1 MKKWALSI
9 AVTAGLLGLTACGNG
24 GDSEAVVTSKAGD
37 ISKDELYNVMKERYG
52 DQVLQELVYEKVL
65 SEKYKVSDKEVNAQL
80 DELKAQMGDNF
91 AMALQQSGFSD
102 EDALK
107 RSLKIGMLQEKAAV
121 KDIKVS
127 EAEVKEKYETI
138 KPEINARHIL
148 VEDEK
153 TAKEVIAKLD
163 KGEKFED
170 LAKKY
175 SSDPGSAEKG
185 GDLGWFGTG
194 QMVPEFEE
202 AAYALKKDEISKP
215 VKTEHGYH
223 VIQLIDKKEKEPYD
237 KVKSDLEY
245 DLKVEKIEQ
254 DKVQDIL
261 AKELKDANVKVKD
274 KDLEGAVSTSE
285 KSEDK

>member
-65 SEKYKVSDKEVNAQL
+65 SKKYKVTDKELNAQL
-80 DELKAQMGDNF
+80 DELKTQMGDNF
-91 AMALQQSGFSD
+91 EMALQQSGFSD

-127 EAEVKEKYETI
+127 EAEVKEKYEAM
-138 KPEINARHIL
+138 KPQINARHIL

-153 TAKEVIAKLD
+153 TAKEVISKLD

-175 SSDPGSAEKG
+175 STDPGSAEKG
-185 GDLGWFGTG
+185 GELGWFGAG

-202 AAYALKKDEISKP
+202 AAYALNKNEISKP

-223 VIQLIDKKEKEPYD
+223 VIQLIDKKEKESYD
-237 KVKSDLEY
+237 KVKSDIEY
-245 DLKVEKIEQ
+245 DLKVEKIDQ
-254 DKVQDIL
+254 GKVQDIL
-261 AKELKDANVKVKD
+261 ANELKDAKVKVKD
-274 KDLEGAVSTSE
+274 KDLEDAVSTS
-285 KSEDK
+285 SESKDK